1 MDFLQKMI
9 PVTALILIVLFV
21 LILIFRRL
29 AYRRTATFKCPACG
43 QVFRPTLMQLIFSVG
58 SRKGQILYCP
68 NCGEKN
74 YLEQLEN
81 ETPETTRM
89 LLRNEQ
95 HSCFY
100 RCIIFIQE
108 RYPMLPQSPKGAGLW
123 INIYR
128 IRILQGRPGG
138 DVFQSRHH
146 RPDTPQPSH
155 F

>member
-81 ETPETTRM
+81 ETPE
-89 LLRNEQ
+89 NDE
-95 HSCFY
+95 
-100 RCIIFIQE
+100 
-108 RYPMLPQSPKGAGLW
+108 GLSG
-123 INIYR
+123 NR
-128 IRILQGRPGG
+128 
-138 DVFQSRHH
+138 
-146 RPDTPQPSH
+146 
-155 F
+155 